1 MVSKELEKS
10 LIEAQID
17 IANSL
22 KGIQGNLKLL
32 NDHNILHST
41 KTEAEHNT
49 IMERLKTLTDKYWWL
64 ILILIAAVLLM
75 AGYKQVATLFI
86 PGL

>member
-22 KGIQGNLKLL
+22 KGIQSNIKLL
-32 NDHNILHST
+32 NDHNILHAI
-41 KTEAEHNT
+41 KTEEAHKSM
-49 IMERLKTLTDKYWWL
+49 MEKLKILTDKYWWL
-64 ILILIAAVLLM
+64 ILVLIAAVLLM